1 MTKVKICGIQCV
13 EVLQSMVHL
22 PIDWIGFV
30 FAKSRRQVTAEQ
42 AAKLIFDYR
51 NLVKDAQTQA
61 ALTVGVYV
69 NPTFEEVEQTVRISE
84 LDVVQLHGQESAAF
98 CMAIKDKLKIQV
110 FKAFPAPIHNQDSP
124 ATLFADYIGI
134 VDGVLL
140 DTVLPNAEGG
150 TGLTFDWTVLP
161 EYISFATN
169 HGLPLLVAGGLNQD
183 NVGHLI
189 EDYQPFG
196 VDVSSGVETDGK
208 KDMEKI
214 KKFVERVKQA

>member
-1 MTKVKICGIQCV
+1 MTKVKICGIQRV

-42 AAKLIFDYR
+42 AAKLIFEYR
-51 NLVKDAQTQA
+51 SHAKASYTQA

-69 NPTFEEVEQTVRISE
+69 NPTFEEVEQSVQITG

-98 CMAIKDKLKIQV
+98 CISVKEKLKVQV
-110 FKAFPAPIHNQDSP
+110 FKAFPAPIHGHDSP
-124 ATLFADYIGI
+124 ASIFADYIGI
-134 VDGVLL
+134 VDGILL

-161 EYISFATN
+161 EYISYAQS
-169 HGLPLLVAGGLNQD
+169 HELPLLVAGGLNQD
-183 NVGHLI
+183 NIGQLI

-196 VDVSSGVETDGK
+196 VDVSSGVETDGQ
-208 KDMEKI
+208 KDLEKI
-214 KKFVERVKQA
+214 RKFVERVKQA

>member
-1 MTKVKICGIQCV
+1 MTKVKICGIQRV

-42 AAKLIFDYR
+42 AAKLISDYR
-51 NLVKDAQTQA
+51 SCAKASHTQA

-69 NPTFEEVEQTVRISE
+69 NPTFDEVEQGVRISG

-98 CMAIKDKLKIQV
+98 CRTIKDKLNVQV
-110 FKAFPAPIHNQDSP
+110 FKAFPAPIHDQDSP
-124 ATLFADYIGI
+124 AFIFADYIGI

-161 EYISFATN
+161 YYISYAN
-169 HGLPLLVAGGLNQD
+169 EHELPLLVAGGLNQD

-196 VDVSSGVETDGK
+196 VDVSSGVETDGQ
-208 KDMEKI
+208 KDLEKI